1 MNQDHSNPN
10 QISIPVS
17 TTKPTIIPV
26 TVHDQKEKFFNKIYT
41 PATPNVPTVP
51 TLLNVSNIFGGQ
63 PLKSMQPIKPESPKP
78 AIRSSEMLKP
88 TYRPMMKSILIEAF
102 YSLIFTH
109 HIPILM
115 KQGTLMDNTPL
126 INFNSVAQFLTSYIG
141 KVIFFL
147 TIYFTLHYVFLPFIR
162 KIDFP

>member
-1 MNQDHSNPN
+1 MNQDHSNP
-10 QISIPVS
+10 ISIS
-17 TTKPTIIPV
+17 TPPPKPSIIPV
-26 TVHDQKEKFFNKIYT
+26 TIHDQKEKFFNKSYT
-41 PATPNVPTVP
+41 PANPNVSNVP
-51 TLLNVSNIFGGQ
+51 NVLNVSNIFGGQ

-115 KQGTLMDNTPL
+115 KQGTLMDDTPL
-126 INFNSVAQFLTSYIG
+126 INFNSVAQFFTSYIG
-141 KVIFFL
+141 KVLFFL
-147 TIYFTLHYVFLPFIR
+147 TIYFTLHYIFLPFIR

>member
-10 QISIPVS
+10 PISTPKPSVIPV
-17 TTKPTIIPV
+17 I
-26 TVHDQKEKFFNKIYT
+26 VHDQKEKFFNKT
-41 PATPNVPTVP
+41 FTNVIPSAPISQPT
-51 TLLNVSNIFGGQ
+51 IFGGQ

-88 TYRPMMKSILIEAF
+88 TYRPMMKSILIEAL

-115 KQGTLMDNTPL
+115 KQGTLMDDTPL
-126 INFNSVAQFLTSYIG
+126 INFNSVAQFLTSYFG
-141 KVIFFL
+141 KIIFFL
-147 TIYFTLHYVFLPFIR
+147 TIYFTLHYLFLPFIR